1 MKRKQSSSAVGAAIA
16 RCRSQLLL
24 FPLPG
29 YLHICSAQPLWESK
43 ASPGFLS
50 EQFKGKCCFSHRRLP
65 LQLGHR
71 AINTTHPALHSN
83 CCESLG
89 L

>member
-1 MKRKQSSSAVGAAIA
+1 MRINKNVILNEKKAAQLRPWGLPTPA
-16 RCRSQLLL
+16 AGSRLLL

-50 EQFKGKCCFSHRRLP
+50 EHFKGKCCFLIDAF
-65 LQLGHR
+65 LCNWDIVL
-71 AINTTHPALHSN
+71 
-83 CCESLG
+83 
-89 L
+89 